1 MNNLKNESRRSSLMN
16 RQAPMSNAKTRPKA
30 AAKERP
36 AENQAPGESLK
47 VLLMENIHAAAEE
60 AFRACNRSHVD
71 RYPGSLAEGSLIEML
86 QGVHVLGIRS
96 KTQISERVL
105 NSAPQ
110 ILAIGCFCIG
120 TDQVDIEAATRR
132 GVAVFNAPFSNTRSV
147 AELTIAEVVM
157 LARRAAQRSMELHG
171 GRWEKSAVGC
181 MEVRRKT
188 IGIVGYGHIGPQVG
202 LLAESLGMRVVF
214 HDIVKKLPLGNAR
227 QLFGLEELLKIS
239 DFVTLHVPDTPLTR
253 RMIGREQLNLMP
265 KGSYLLNLS
274 RGSVVDIGSLREA
287 LTSGHL
293 AGAAVDV
300 FPKEPSSGKDPFD
313 SELRGLDNVILTPHI
328 GGSTEEAQ
336 RNIGLEVSEALI
348 SYLETGNSTGCA
360 NLPEVQLPVL
370 EDSYRVLNVH
380 RDVPGVLSRING
392 LVAGMRVNIKAQS
405 YNTRNGVGYLIM
417 DVERSLSR
425 TVEKKIESLDTS
437 IRTRLLF

>member
-1 MNNLKNESRRSSLMN
+1 VKEQKTSNPKVRAARARASKGKSGE
-16 RQAPMSNAKTRPKA
+16 RQTAREAVNI
-30 AAKERP
+30 
-36 AENQAPGESLK
+36 
-47 VLLMENIHAAAEE
+47 LLLENIHPVAEE
-60 AFRACNRSHVD
+60 GFRARNFGRVEKH
-71 RYPGSLAEGSLIEML
+71 PGSLTEEQLLNVMPD
-86 QGVHVLGIRS
+86 VHILGIRS
-96 KTQISERVL
+96 KTHITQRVL
-105 NSAPQ
+105 ESSPQ
-110 ILAIGCFCIG
+110 LIALGCFCIG
-120 TDQVDIEAATRR
+120 TDQVDIDAATRR

-147 AELTIAEVVM
+147 AELTIAEVIM
-157 LARRAAQRSMELHG
+157 LARRAAQRSMELHS
-171 GRWEKSAVGC
+171 GRWEKSAKGC

-227 QLFGLEELLKIS
+227 QLSGLEELLKMS

-253 RMIGREQLNLMP
+253 RMISHEQLRLMP
-265 KGSYLLNLS
+265 RGSYLLNLS
-274 RGSVVDIGSLREA
+274 RGSVVDIGA
-287 LTSGHL
+287 LQDALKRGHL

-300 FPKEPSSGKDPFD
+300 FPKEPNSAKDPFS

-336 RNIGLEVSEALI
+336 RNIGLEVSDALI
-348 SYLETGNSTGCA
+348 SYMENGSSDGCA
-360 NLPEVQLPVL
+360 NLPEVHLPPM
-370 EDSYRVLNVH
+370 EDSYRVLNIH
-380 RDVPGVLSRING
+380 TDVPGVLSRING
-392 LVAGMRVNIKAQS
+392 LIASMSVNIKAQS

-425 TVEKKIESLDTS
+425 AIGEQIESLDTS